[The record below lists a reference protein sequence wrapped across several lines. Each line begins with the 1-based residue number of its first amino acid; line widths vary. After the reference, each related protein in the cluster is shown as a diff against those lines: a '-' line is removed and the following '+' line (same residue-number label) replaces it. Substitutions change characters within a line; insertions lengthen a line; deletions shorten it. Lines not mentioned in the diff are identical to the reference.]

1 VKHNVTALRRLRKGI
16 NNRVAR
22 ATGASIVNRPEEIQE
37 SNVGTKCGLFEIKKI
52 GDEYY
57 TFLTDCKNPHTATI
71 VLRGAS
77 KDVLNEVERN
87 LQDAL
92 AVCRN
97 VMFEPRLCPGGGAT
111 EMSVATKLVEKSKS
125 IAGVEQYP
133 YHSVGLGFEVI
144 PRTLI
149 QNCGVDVVK
158 ILTSLRAKHASASTS
173 TSVLVEGQAESISQ
187 GVSTPSNSSW
197 GINGETGEIVDMH
210 KFGIW
215 EPLAVKQQTIK
226 TAIEAATMLLRIDD
240 IVSGLSKKDK
250 SSTGTIKGPASPE
263 AADMDV

>member
-1 VKHNVTALRRLRKGI
+1 
-16 NNRVAR
+16 
-22 ATGASIVNRPEEIQE
+22 
-37 SNVGTKCGLFEIKKI
+37 
-52 GDEYY
+52 
-57 TFLTDCKNPHTATI
+57 
-71 VLRGAS
+71 
-77 KDVLNEVERN
+77 LNEVERN

-92 AVCRN
+92 AVAKN
-97 VMFEPRLCPGGGAT
+97 IMFEPRICPGGGAT

-158 ILTSLRAKHASASTS
+158 VLTSLRAKHASGIAPSSTATTSPTAS
-173 TSVLVEGQAESISQ
+173 
-187 GVSTPSNSSW
+187 STPSTDSSTAPPPTPSAPLNSTW
-197 GINGETGEIVDMH
+197 GINGETGEIVDMN
-210 KFGIW
+210 KLGIW
-215 EPLAVKQQTIK
+215 EPVAVKQQTIK

-250 SSTGTIKGPASPE
+250 SGGGPQIKGPNAHE

>member
-1 VKHNVTALRRLRKGI
+1 
-16 NNRVAR
+16 VA
-22 ATGASIVNRPEEIQE
+22 SL
-37 SNVGTKCGLFEIKKI
+37 KLKKLVMNTI
-52 GDEYY
+52 R
-57 TFLTDCKNPHTATI
+57 FLTDCKNPHTATI

-97 VMFEPRLCPGGGAT
+97 VIFEPRLCPGGGAT
-111 EMSVATKLVEKSKS
+111 EMSIATKLVEKSKS

-158 ILTSLRAKHASASTS
+158 VLTSLRAKHASGASANL
-173 TSVLVEGQAESISQ
+173 VHVEGQADNVAQ
-187 GVSTPSNSSW
+187 GGPSNSSW
-197 GINGETGEIVDMH
+197 GINGETGEIVDMN
-210 KFGIW
+210 KLGIW
-215 EPLAVKQQTIK
+215 DPMVVKQQTIK

-250 SSTGTIKGPASPE
+250 SGSTPVGKGPTSPE